1 MYFDNKNVHDYPFPR
16 PSPPPKP
23 PPHPPPRKIIK
34 VAYYFWG
41 EGWVLGDG
49 RENG

>member
-16 PSPPPKP
+16 PSPQPQPPT
-23 PPHPPPRKIIK
+23 RKIIK
-34 VAYYFWG
+34 VANYFGG